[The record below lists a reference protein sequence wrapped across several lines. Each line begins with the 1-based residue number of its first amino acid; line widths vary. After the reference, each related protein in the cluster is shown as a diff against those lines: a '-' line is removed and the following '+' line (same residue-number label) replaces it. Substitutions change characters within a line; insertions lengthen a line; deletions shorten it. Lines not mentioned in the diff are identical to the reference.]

1 MSDSVEIVADP
12 NGSDGKQAGK
22 RPAIDRASGLSLS
35 TYHYILRLTYMAM
48 DDTFTKLAL
57 DYHAYP
63 TPGKISVTPTKPLAN
78 QDDLSLAYSPGVAA
92 ACMAIFEEGD
102 EAASKYTSRGNLV
115 GVITNGTAVLGLGNI
130 GPLAAKPVMEGKG
143 CLFKKFAGIDVFDIE
158 LAENDPDKL
167 VDIIAALEPT
177 LGGVNLEDIKAPEC
191 FYIEKKLRERMKI
204 PVFHDDQHGTAII
217 SAAAILNGLKVV
229 NKRIDEIKL
238 VCSGAGAAA
247 IACLDLLVHL
257 GVARENIFVVDSRGV
272 IWKGRDENM
281 EPNKA
286 RYAQQTDLRTLAD
299 VTRDADVF
307 LGCSTAGVL
316 KPEMVKTMGDQPL
329 ILALANPEPEIRPED
344 AKAVRPDCIIATG
357 RSDYP
362 NQVNNVLCFPFIFRG
377 AMDAGATRITEEMKL
392 ACVKA
397 IAELAEAEQND
408 EVARAYAG
416 QELTFGA
423 DYIIPKPFD
432 PRLIVQIAPA
442 VAQAAADSGVALRPI
457 EDMQAYR
464 QKLMAFV
471 YHSGQ
476 LMRPLFM
483 QARQAPKRVV
493 YADGEDERV
502 LRAAQT
508 IIDEGLAFPILI
520 GRPAVIEMRVKKF
533 GLRLAHGKNIEI
545 VDPEDD
551 ARFNETWS
559 GYYELRGREGVTP
572 DIAKAMIR
580 KHNSLIGAMLLR
592 RGDAD
597 AMLCGASSR
606 YDKQLQYVDEVI
618 GRQKGVNTYAAMN
631 ILMLPEQTLFI
642 CDTHVNQDPT
652 AEEVAE
658 MTILAAKEMQR
669 FGVIPK
675 VALLS
680 HSNFGSRPSDSSRK
694 MAQARR
700 LIEQRAP
707 ELEVDGEMHADSA
720 LSESIRLKAFPD
732 STLKG
737 RANLLVMPNLDTGNI
752 TYNMLKM
759 TGSNGIAMGPILL
772 GAARPVH
779 ILTTS
784 ATVRRIVNMTA
795 VAVIDAQ
802 QEVGELP
809 AA

>member
-1 MSDSVEIVADP
+1 
-12 NGSDGKQAGK
+12 
-22 RPAIDRASGLSLS
+22 
-35 TYHYILRLTYMAM
+35 MAM

-92 ACMAIFEEGD
+92 ACMAIFDEGD

-167 VDIIAALEPT
+167 VEIIAALEPT

-229 NKRIDEIKL
+229 NKRIGEIKL

-272 IWKGRDENM
+272 IWEGRDENM

-286 RYAQQTDLRTLAD
+286 RYAQRTEHRTLAD

-316 KPEMVKTMGDQPL
+316 KPEMVQTMGDQPL

-416 QELTFGA
+416 QELSFGA

-476 LMRPLFM
+476 LMRPLFL

-502 LRAAQT
+502 LRAVQT
-508 IIDEGLAFPILI
+508 IVDEGLAFPILV
-520 GRPAVIEMRVKKF
+520 GRPGVIDMRVKKF
-533 GLRLAHGKNIEI
+533 GLRLVHGQNIEI

-559 GYYELRGREGVTP
+559 GYYQLRAREGVTP
-572 DIAKAMIR
+572 DVAKAMIR
-580 KHNSLIGAMLLR
+580 KHNTLIGAMLLKH
-592 RGDAD
+592 GDAD
-597 AMLCGASSR
+597 AMLCGAASR

-618 GRQKGVNTYAAMN
+618 GRQEGVKTYAAMN

-642 CDTHVNQDPT
+642 CDTHVNEDPT
-652 AEEVAE
+652 AAEVAE
-658 MTILAAKEMQR
+658 MTILAAKEMER

-680 HSNFGSRPSDSSRK
+680 HSNFGSRPSASSRK
-694 MAQARR
+694 MAEARR
-700 LIEQRAP
+700 IIQQRAP
-707 ELEVDGEMHADSA
+707 DLEVDGEMHADSA

-737 RANLLVMPNLDTGNI
+737 RANLLITPNLDTGNI

-802 QEVGELP
+802 QEVGDIP
-809 AA
+809 AL